1 MSERGCADGVR
12 TESIQESEMDGEK
25 GPMDMTEHG
34 CADVRRRC
42 GRKGM
47 NGNGEGEREK
57 GPVGMGERGC
67 ADVRGRRGLPGSP
80 YNPFKKI
87 DYANFS
93 WCIRS
98 VAWTMLIP
106 YLLAWS
112 FWSFGSFCILSDSF
126 GLFFIVLDP
135 LGAAR
140 MLQGCHYQCMDELKV
155 FIYIYLFVCHV

>member
-1 MSERGCADGVR
+1 MDARTCAAVWVQRKGGNGWEEGPVGMSERGCADGVR

-98 VAWTMLIP
+98 VA
-106 YLLAWS
+106 
-112 FWSFGSFCILSDSF
+112 
-126 GLFFIVLDP
+126 
-135 LGAAR
+135 
-140 MLQGCHYQCMDELKV
+140 
-155 FIYIYLFVCHV
+155 